1 MSESE
6 DNNDSENNNI
16 LISRSQTNQDNI
28 QYELARYYQRYIEE
42 CEDQIVPEL
51 NNNPNFMHEKDMKFN
66 LYPLYINWK
75 KIEANE
81 NNYFDMFV
89 HFGYFG
95 ASIYSTFRKI
105 YQNITNKNII
115 YLFSSF
121 CYDFLVNQ
129 NEDQEKNEKELTL
142 FISNLPEINII
153 YKLIKKKIIMF
164 KEIPIFL
171 IIIKIYEIYFLYKD
185 HEDKIIE
192 LLKYQYLL
200 LTYITDDEYN
210 EIFQT
215 HYKGKVSSIFRKLV
229 SLIGNQL
236 EFPNTKKKYINHI
249 KYIYQSINKN
259 NKDNDKGEDDDDGDK
274 EDEK

>member
-16 LISRSQTNQDNI
+16 ISRSQTNLDNI
-28 QYELARYYQRYIEE
+28 QYELARYFQRYIEE

>member
-16 LISRSQTNQDNI
+16 LISRSQTNLDNI
-28 QYELARYYQRYIEE
+28 QYELARYFQRYIEE

-259 NKDNDKGEDDDDGDK
+259 NKDKGEDDDDGDK

>member
-16 LISRSQTNQDNI
+16 ISRSQTNLDNI
-28 QYELARYYQRYIEE
+28 QYELARYFQRYIEE

-210 EIFQT
+210 EIFHT

>member
-16 LISRSQTNQDNI
+16 LISRSQTNLDNI
-28 QYELARYYQRYIEE
+28 QYELARYFQRYIEE

>member
-16 LISRSQTNQDNI
+16 LISRSQTNLDNI

-259 NKDNDKGEDDDDGDK
+259 NKDNDKGENDDDGDK